1 MLRNSSYENIHTT
14 RNLELLGRKLNLKKV
29 LNACLEREITRD
41 LEKCFQDLERGDIC
55 GIIRF
60 EGLLNIVKWT
70 HNAITKTL
78 TSGVDK
84 DADKIH
90 ANMLDY
96 KHLVNAVNESVSIS
110 RGSVSGRISTFVI
123 KELYKTLLPNMV
135 YISGKPTDYG
145 DNSKNICAFVY
156 TTSHGNALNK
166 YTGQKSSKLHRTY
179 EKIKKAETFEC

>member
-1 MLRNSSYENIHTT
+1 
-14 RNLELLGRKLNLKKV
+14 
-29 LNACLEREITRD
+29 
-41 LEKCFQDLERGDIC
+41 
-55 GIIRF
+55 
-60 EGLLNIVKWT
+60 
-70 HNAITKTL
+70 
-78 TSGVDK
+78 
-84 DADKIH
+84 
-90 ANMLDY
+90 MLDY

-110 RGSVSGRISTFVI
+110 RGSGSGRISTFVI

-179 EKIKKAETFEC
+179 EKIKKRRHSNASNEQMDKDAGSMKDVDSHLDEKNNLSQADVSSHFKFGHAAHSNIFRDELLKMRIFLW